1 MTVEGRTTRPSPRT
15 TMASLS
21 SKEEEEEGPAG
32 PLARY
37 RWPMMESQFV
47 ATRRRRRMTTDEE
60 ELTGDTAPPRAEKTP
75 RSETSSPS
83 SANTLPEVTWP
94 DDTVD
99 SESVGDDGTASG
111 TSSLE
116 ADEPPRQRDAHIRCA
131 ADAPAEWHR
140 LIELVPPPHQYSTLG
155 AHFPSSCDCSAPPP
169 LLRTLSMSCQ
179 ETGQHAMVTTV
190 AARFLSHNPALTCHV
205 PWHIVCSGYSR
216 NPMLLAMPPTLLLY
230 AESSD
235 LAQLAHGAVSQRA
248 AAAGGCVCQTT
259 TLMPPGLRAPRSFS
273 RARARA
279 QARLAAF
286 ADHLRAQQKAAIATA
301 GGGLCIVILPPPPNS
316 SGSIELAAVLVCLDH
331 RGASSSSSQRS
342 WAKPRPQALC
352 VRWAAETAA
361 SPPGSTS
368 NAASIHSIEHPL
380 EPPDQL

>member
-1 MTVEGRTTRPSPRT
+1 MTTAASSGHAAHSSPRT
-15 TMASLS
+15 AMASLS
-21 SKEEEEEGPAG
+21 SKEEQDDTED

-37 RWPMMESQFV
+37 QWPQF
-47 ATRRRRRMTTDEE
+47 ARRRRRRVDDEPA
-60 ELTGDTAPPRAEKTP
+60 LAGDTTSPRAEKAS
-75 RSETSSPS
+75 RSDTSSPS
-83 SANTLPEVTWP
+83 SARTLPEVTYS
-94 DDTVD
+94 DD
-99 SESVGDDGTASG
+99 SESAVDDDGTASG
-111 TSSLE
+111 SSSSTSSE
-116 ADEPPRQRDAHIRCA
+116 ADEQRLLRDARISRA

-140 LIELVPPPHQYSTLG
+140 LIELVPPPHQYFLTG
-155 AHFPSSCDCSAPPP
+155 GMSSLSLCDCWAPPP

-248 AAAGGCVCQTT
+248 AAAGVCVCQTT

-361 SPPGSTS
+361 SPPDSTS